1 MNLSLIQLL
10 HLCSFVFPT
19 GVFSHSYGY
28 ETLLEDGFAD
38 SSESFMEYLIAVLK
52 SGSAKAES
60 AIVRFCYEQPE
71 RNRYWDE
78 LCTALKP
85 AKELRNASVRTG
97 KAFFRAFQSM
107 YPENNIFFER
117 LSDFN
122 YAPVFS
128 CACKS
133 LDISLQS
140 AIEAFLLSTVISSTS
155 VAVRIIPL
163 GQLDGQKIIRDC
175 YESIVTCARKIL
187 EVQEEDVFSFS
198 PMVDI
203 SSMRH
208 EEQYSR
214 MYMS

>member
-10 HLCSFVFPT
+10 HLCSSLFPA

-28 ETLLEDGFAD
+28 ETLLEDGFAN
-38 SSESFMEYLIAVLK
+38 SSESFTEYLNAMLK
-52 SGSAKAES
+52 SGSARSES
-60 AIVRFCYEQPE
+60 AIVRFCYEEPE
-71 RNRYWDE
+71 RSRYWDE

-85 AKELRNASVRTG
+85 AKELRNASSRTG

-107 YPENNIFFER
+107 YPENNMFFEK

-122 YAPVFS
+122 YASVFS

-155 VAVRIIPL
+155 VAVKAIPL
-163 GQLDGQKIIRDC
+163 GQLEGQIIIKNC
-175 YESIVTCARKIL
+175 YENIITCARKTL
-187 EVQEEDVFSFS
+187 EIQEEDIFSFS